1 MNHLL
6 NLWQNEQLFI
16 HKIQIP
22 EILKGL
28 TNHERTHKS
37 TSHALLAALL
47 IKISKVNFQSLN
59 SNKRSKVDD
68 MTSVSSPTTANFK
81 RWLNKLLHFLSA
93 HKLTF
98 LTIFLFVKLGSCF
111 FVFFSVEVPAS
122 SFHFSKFQF
131 SGQLEKVSIWAWL

>member
-16 HKIQIP
+16 HEIQIP
-22 EILKGL
+22 EILGGL

-59 SNKRSKVDD
+59 SNKRSRVDD
-68 MTSVSSPTTANFK
+68 MTSVPSPTTANFK
-81 RWLNKLLHFLSA
+81 RWLNKITLSLSSKTDLFDYLPFCQAWLL
-93 HKLTF
+93 
-98 LTIFLFVKLGSCF
+98 F
-111 FVFFSVEVPAS
+111 FCFFSVEVPAS